1 MGNERQSEIW
11 GSGIESY
18 IICSKGKG
26 ITRQRL
32 KKFFEI
38 VLGKEGGR
46 PCIALTKQTSVYEV
60 EDGIVC
66 KELLPWS
73 EMGKKLCYFRS
84 KKVRM
89 FYLALILYCL
99 VVWLKS
105 VLFRKYKG
113 RLDWSS

>member
-38 VLGKEGGR
+38 VLGKEG
-46 PCIALTKQTSVYEV
+46 V
-60 EDGIVC
+60 
-66 KELLPWS
+66 
-73 EMGKKLCYFRS
+73 
-84 KKVRM
+84 
-89 FYLALILYCL
+89 L
-99 VVWLKS
+99 V
-105 VLFRKYKG
+105 
-113 RLDWSS
+113 